1 MARKANTSTRV
12 IQSVD
17 RAVEII
23 NCFNEK
29 ETELSLAKICD
40 RLSLNK
46 STALGIINTLINRN
60 FMAKNLDTGK
70 YCLGKDLLS
79 KQDLFTNSKNN
90 MMYEIGSIH
99 VKRFIIKHQRSIFLY
114 GYMNNILFLIDL
126 SVMDD
131 MKINMRLAYQLAYHA
146 SSPGKLVLTQ
156 YTDLQLEKYFDR
168 GIFRFTQYTKTDRG
182 QIIEELAKIRK
193 QGYAEEYGEV
203 NPLVTSYAVP
213 IFGADG
219 TMYGVVSTS
228 GMSDMMVEPKNEL
241 IADLKRISRVIS
253 EKVFS

>member
-1 MARKANTSTRV
+1 MIMN
-12 IQSVD
+12 
-17 RAVEII
+17 
-23 NCFNEK
+23 
-29 ETELSLAKICD
+29 
-40 RLSLNK
+40 
-46 STALGIINTLINRN
+46 
-60 FMAKNLDTGK
+60 
-70 YCLGKDLLS
+70 
-79 KQDLFTNSKNN
+79 
-90 MMYEIGSIH
+90 
-99 VKRFIIKHQRSIFLY
+99 
-114 GYMNNILFLIDL
+114 MNNILFLIDL

-168 GIFRFTQYTKTDRG
+168 GLFRFTQYTKTDRG

>member
-29 ETELSLAKICD
+29 ETELSLATICG

-46 STALGIINTLINRN
+46 STVLGIINTLINRN
-60 FMAKNLDTGK
+60 FMAKNLETGK

-79 KQDLFTNSKNN
+79 KQDLFTSSKNN

-99 VKRFIIKHQRSIFLY
+99 VKRFIIKHQRSI
-114 GYMNNILFLIDL
+114 

-168 GIFRFTQYTKTDRG
+168 GLFRFTQYTKTDRG

>member
-29 ETELSLAKICD
+29 EAELSLAVICD

-60 FMAKNLDTGK
+60 FLDKNLKTGK
-70 YCLGKDLLS
+70 YCLGKELLS
-79 KQDLFTNSKNN
+79 KQDLFTSSKNS
-90 MMYEIGSIH
+90 MMYDIGSVH
-99 VKRFIIKHQRSIFLY
+99 LKRFIIKHQRSIFLY
-114 GYMNNILFLIDL
+114 GFMNNILFLVDL

-131 MKINMRLAYQLAYHA
+131 MRAHMRLAYQLAYHA
-146 SSPGKLVLTQ
+146 SAPGKLVLTQ
-156 YTDLQLEKYFDR
+156 YTDLQMAKYIQR
-168 GIFRFTQYTKTDRG
+168 GVFRFTEYTKTDPS
-182 QIIEELAKIRK
+182 EIRK
-193 QGYAEEYGEV
+193 ELDDIRRQGYAEEYGEV
-203 NPLVTSYAVP
+203 IPVVTSFAVP

-219 TMYGVVSTS
+219 AMYGVVSSS
-228 GMSDMMVEPKNEL
+228 GLSDTMEKPKEEI
-241 IADLKRISRVIS
+241 IADLKQISGIIS